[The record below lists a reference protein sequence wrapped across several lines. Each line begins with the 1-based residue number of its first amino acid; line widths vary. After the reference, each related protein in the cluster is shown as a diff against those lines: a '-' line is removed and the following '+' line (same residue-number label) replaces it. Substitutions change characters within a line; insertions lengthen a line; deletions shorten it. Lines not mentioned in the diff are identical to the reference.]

1 MKQRLRDARRAFPD
15 GESHGHDSVIL
26 VVTRLRALTS
36 ISGLLI
42 ASTRCIALARM
53 VVENRTMS
61 VETMI
66 SSLSQE
72 EKRNALELLWASID
86 RDAGQYTPPAWHA
99 EVLAERLSNPSTEPS
114 LPLREAMDDV
124 RRRVNERRSSS

>member
-1 MKQRLRDARRAFPD
+1 
-15 GESHGHDSVIL
+15 
-26 VVTRLRALTS
+26 
-36 ISGLLI
+36 
-42 ASTRCIALARM
+42 
-53 VVENRTMS
+53 MS

-99 EVLAERLSNPSTEPS
+99 EVLAERFSNPSTEPS

>member
-1 MKQRLRDARRAFPD
+1 M
-15 GESHGHDSVIL
+15 
-26 VVTRLRALTS
+26 T
-36 ISGLLI
+36 
-42 ASTRCIALARM
+42 
-53 VVENRTMS
+53 

-72 EKRNALELLWASID
+72 EKRNALELLWASIE
-86 RDAGQYTPPAWHA
+86 RDADQYTPPAWHA
-99 EVLAERLSNPSTEPS
+99 QVLADRLNNSSTEPS